1 MTNLLL
7 KFQPCGWCK
16 ILKQIVMK
24 TKTLLSIL
32 LMVITITG
40 FSKTWTI
47 TNSGTKF
54 TPAEITINLGDTINF
69 SIGSSHNSVE
79 VSQSTWDANGN
90 TPLPGFSVPYGGGKV
105 LPAQLGVGTHYYVCT
120 PHASFGM
127 KGTIV
132 VQNFT
137 GSAEIQ
143 QETKISVYPNPSTGL
158 FHLSVSSLTESP
170 KYKLEIYNLVGGK
183 VYESAV
189 LNTTTDIDLRNSS
202 KGIYFFK
209 FSDGQNIITK
219 RAIKQ

>member
-1 MTNLLL
+1 
-7 KFQPCGWCK
+7 
-16 ILKQIVMK
+16 MK

-32 LMVITITG
+32 LMVIAITG

-47 TNSGTKF
+47 TNSGNKF
-54 TPAEITINLGDTINF
+54 SPAAITINLGDTVNF

-79 VSQSTWDANGN
+79 VSQSTWDAGGN

-105 LPAQLGVGTHYYVCT
+105 LPAQLGAGTHFYVCT

-132 VQNFT
+132 VQNIT
-137 GSAEIQ
+137 GNADILN
-143 QETKISVYPNPSTGL
+143 ETNISVYPNPSTGL
-158 FHLSVSSLTESP
+158 FHLSVSGLKESP

-189 LNTTTDIDLRNSS
+189 LNTTADIDIRNSS

-209 FSDGQNIITK
+209 ISDGQKILTK
-219 RAIKQ
+219 RVIKQ